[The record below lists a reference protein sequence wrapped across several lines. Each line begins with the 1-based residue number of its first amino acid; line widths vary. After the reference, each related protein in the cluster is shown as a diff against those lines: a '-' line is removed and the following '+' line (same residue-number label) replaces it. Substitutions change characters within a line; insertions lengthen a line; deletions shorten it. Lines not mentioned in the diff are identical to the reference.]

1 MNKVLSFQNF
11 RFIFKEIFTKF
22 LESFMSVLPILVVV
36 AVVYGFQ
43 FLLLDLNYINKEV
56 ISLSL
61 LITFIISG
69 LVLSIGMGIFS
80 LGADMSMTSIGRYV
94 GEDLTKRKSI
104 LLMVIVG
111 FLLGTLATI
120 AEPDLTVLAEY
131 IPSEQLNPLV
141 FKVVVGIGI
150 GLFLVFGILR
160 ILFSQSIKLW
170 VILLY
175 GIVFMIACLYGDG
188 NEAFLEL
195 SFDASGVTT
204 GQITVPFLISFGV
217 GIAGVRGG
225 AHDKDNSFGMS
236 GIASVGPIILVLI
249 FGLIL
254 GPVNLE
260 SQTNDTYTLFEAFM
274 VSLEDVGLAIA
285 PILGFFIL
293 YDIIFLR
300 LHKEELFRIL
310 VGFVYTFVGLVIF
323 LTAANYGFIPVG
335 KALGVGFIDAKFMY
349 IILAIFFG
357 ALVVLA
363 EPGVHILNEQV
374 EDVSNGRIKKKT
386 LLLGLSIG
394 IALSVLI
401 SVLKAL
407 YFPHLSLLYILAPGY
422 IVGFILSLFI
432 DDMFIAVAF
441 DGGGIAAGS
450 MSSAFIM
457 PFIIGI
463 ASVAPI
469 KSNGFGVIGT
479 MVMFPFVT
487 IELIGVISKID
498 AVISNKKARDKIRS
512 EYDAQI
518 ITF

>member
-1 MNKVLSFQNF
+1 
-11 RFIFKEIFTKF
+11 
-22 LESFMSVLPILVVV
+22 MSVLPILVVV

-61 LITFIISG
+61 LITFIISD

-249 FGLIL
+249 FYIPKTHIGANRC
-254 GPVNLE
+254 GNNR
-260 SQTNDTYTLFEAFM
+260 QTRHFTN
-274 VSLEDVGLAIA
+274 V
-285 PILGFFIL
+285 
-293 YDIIFLR
+293 
-300 LHKEELFRIL
+300 
-310 VGFVYTFVGLVIF
+310 
-323 LTAANYGFIPVG
+323 
-335 KALGVGFIDAKFMY
+335 
-349 IILAIFFG
+349 
-357 ALVVLA
+357 
-363 EPGVHILNEQV
+363 
-374 EDVSNGRIKKKT
+374 
-386 LLLGLSIG
+386 
-394 IALSVLI
+394 
-401 SVLKAL
+401 
-407 YFPHLSLLYILAPGY
+407 
-422 IVGFILSLFI
+422 
-432 DDMFIAVAF
+432 
-441 DGGGIAAGS
+441 
-450 MSSAFIM
+450 
-457 PFIIGI
+457 
-463 ASVAPI
+463 
-469 KSNGFGVIGT
+469 
-479 MVMFPFVT
+479 
-487 IELIGVISKID
+487 
-498 AVISNKKARDKIRS
+498 DK
-512 EYDAQI
+512 
-518 ITF
+518 